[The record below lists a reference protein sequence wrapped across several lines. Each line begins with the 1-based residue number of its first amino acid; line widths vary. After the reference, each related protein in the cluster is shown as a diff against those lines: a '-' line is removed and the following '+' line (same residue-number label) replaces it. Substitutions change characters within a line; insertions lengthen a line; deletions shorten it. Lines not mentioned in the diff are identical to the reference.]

1 MQQKIQNYWNVLP
14 DFSWSSLLLRVPLAV
29 VFIQQGFN
37 KLPFDPAGGEAF
49 GLPGLV
55 WWVVVYGEIAAGIG
69 LLVGGLTSIFG
80 FSQIKFVAELGDL
93 ITRFSGITMCC
104 ITTGVIWVVTK
115 PNSLWDVVLNDN
127 FHLFLWAGGLYF
139 ALRGNWAVAVTKR

>member
-37 KLPFDPAGGEAF
+37 KLPFEPAGGEAF

>member
-1 MQQKIQNYWNVLP
+1 MDELLKEFGLSISVLLSMTLL
-14 DFSWSSLLLRVPLAV
+14 FFLSTENMSFARSGSRLLRDS
-29 VFIQQGFN
+29 IYGF
-37 KLPFDPAGGEAF
+37 L
-49 GLPGLV
+49 L
-55 WWVVVYGEIAAGIG
+55 AGIG
-69 LLVGGLTSIFG
+69 LLVGGITSMFG
-80 FSQIKFVAELGDL
+80 ISKIKFVAELSDL

-115 PNSLWDVVLNDN
+115 PNSLWDVVLHDN

>member
-1 MQQKIQNYWNVLP
+1 MNQKIQNYWKVLP

-37 KLPFDPAGGEAF
+37 KLPFDPTGGEAF

-69 LLVGGLTSIFG
+69 LLVGGITSMFG
-80 FSQIKFVAELGDL
+80 ISKIKFVAELGDL

-115 PNSLWDVVLNDN
+115 PNSLWDVVLHDN

>member
-1 MQQKIQNYWNVLP
+1 MQEKIQNYWKVLP

-29 VFIQQGFN
+29 VFIQQGFH
-37 KLPFDPAGGEAF
+37 KLPYDPTGGEAF

-55 WWVVVYGEIAAGIG
+55 WWVVIYGEIAAGIG

-80 FSQIKFVAELGDL
+80 ISQIKFIAELGDL

-115 PNSLWDVVLNDN
+115 PSSLWDVVLNDN

>member
-1 MQQKIQNYWNVLP
+1 MNQKIQSYWKILP

-29 VFIQQGFN
+29 VFIQQGLV
-37 KLPFDPAGGEAF
+37 KLPFDPTGGEVF

-55 WWVVVYGEIAAGIG
+55 WWVVIYGEIAAGIG
-69 LLVGGLTSIFG
+69 LLVGGMTTVFG
-80 FSQIKFVAELGDL
+80 INQIKFVAEFGDL

-115 PNSLWDVVLNDN
+115 PSSLWDVVLYDN

-139 ALRGNWAVAVTKR
+139 ALRGNWAVAMSRR